1 MEETKD
7 YIEENNTFNGWI
19 SAAGFGGAVGAIAH
33 DLVMNPCDTVK
44 QRLQVRGSP
53 YVNISYSQIVRQI
66 YHNEGLKAFYLS
78 FTTQLMMNIPF
89 AFIQFW
95 VTYLFL
101 SAEYSFKTKHNPTTV
116 SYLHINEDVSR
127 PGQILQSRRF
137 CLIWRYFRWCCR
149 TMYNTS

>member
-7 YIEENNTFNGWI
+7 FIERNNTFNGWI

-53 YVNISYSQIVRQI
+53 YVNIPYNQIVRQI
-66 YHNEGLKAFYLS
+66 YQNEGLKAFYLS

-89 AFIQFW
+89 AFIQFR
-95 VTYLFL
+95 VNYLFFAPSIL
-101 SAEYSFKTKHNPTTV
+101 ST
-116 SYLHINEDVSR
+116 
-127 PGQILQSRRF
+127 
-137 CLIWRYFRWCCR
+137 
-149 TMYNTS
+149 